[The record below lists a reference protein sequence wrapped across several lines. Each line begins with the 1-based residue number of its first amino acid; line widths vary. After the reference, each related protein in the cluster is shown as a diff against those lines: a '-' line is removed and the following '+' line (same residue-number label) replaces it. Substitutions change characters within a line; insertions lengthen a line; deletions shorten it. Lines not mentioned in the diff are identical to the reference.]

1 MTMMTTSTN
10 GGAQSLGDTSL
21 TKVFVGGLAWET
33 PKEAMRDHFEKYG
46 DILEAVI
53 ISDKLTGRSK
63 GYGFVT
69 FKDSDA
75 AKKACEDP
83 TPIING
89 RRANCN
95 LAVLGARRPRSS
107 STAAAAAN
115 NPPPQ
120 QGVNVGPR
128 AAATTPPPPPNHV
141 QWYYP
146 AAATPAAAAAAPF
159 HHHHNN
165 NHHHQ
170 AVPFYGYSP
179 TYIATADMNYN
190 HQKVGFTGGSY
201 MNGHFG
207 QVYPGQAMVGAGAL
221 MPMYPFY
228 HFNQSQSM
236 GLPAHL
242 YCPTAVGPMPTV
254 PALISKPTSIAP
266 PNAVNKIKK
275 ESDQKKNL

>member
-1 MTMMTTSTN
+1 MTMIT
-10 GGAQSLGDTSL
+10 LGDTSL

-33 PKEAMRDHFEKYG
+33 PKEAMKDHFQKYG

-69 FKDSDA
+69 FKDADA

-107 STAAAAAN
+107 ST

-128 AAATTPPPPPNHV
+128 AAASTPPPPPPPPSNHV

-146 AAATPAAAAAAPF
+146 AAAPATAAAAAPF
-159 HHHHNN
+159 HHHNN
-165 NHHHQ
+165 HHHHQ
-170 AVPFYGYSP
+170 AVPIYGYSP
-179 TYIATADMNYN
+179 TYITAADMNYN
-190 HQKVGFTGGSY
+190 HKVGFTGGSY

-207 QVYPGQAMVGAGAL
+207 QVYPAGQTMVGAGAL
-221 MPMYPFY
+221 MPMYPYY
-228 HFNQSQSM
+228 HFHQSQSM

-242 YCPTAVGPMPTV
+242 YCPTAAGPIPTV

-266 PNAVNKIKK
+266 PNAGNYYLKLAK
-275 ESDQKKNL
+275 LFF

>member
-1 MTMMTTSTN
+1 MTIMTAAAPHSS
-10 GGAQSLGDTSL
+10 ADTSL

-33 PKEAMRDHFEKYG
+33 PKEAMKDHFEKYG

-69 FKDSDA
+69 FKDADS
-75 AKKACEDP
+75 AKKACEDA

-107 STAAAAAN
+107 STAVAAAA

-128 AAATTPPPPPNHV
+128 AAASTPPPPPPPPQNHV

-146 AAATPAAAAAAPF
+146 AATPAAAAPF
-159 HHHHNN
+159 HHHNN
-165 NHHHQ
+165 HHHHQ
-170 AVPFYGYSP
+170 AVPIYGYSP
-179 TYIATADMNYN
+179 TYIAPADMNYN
-190 HQKVGFTGGSY
+190 HKVGFTGGSY

-221 MPMYPFY
+221 MPMYPYY
-228 HFNQSQSM
+228 HFHQSQTM
-236 GLPAHL
+236 GLPTHL
-242 YCPTAVGPMPTV
+242 YCPTAAGPIPTV
-254 PALISKPTSIAP
+254 PALISKPTP
-266 PNAVNKIKK
+266 PNAGATIGQKI
-275 ESDQKKNL
+275 